1 MRHAVSFA
9 LALCISL
16 WLGGL
21 VALVM
26 FVSSL
31 FAFDRALAINAAPW
45 LFHVFERYQ
54 IGLAAATTVLIV
66 TWLALRRS
74 RLKAAAALVL
84 TLIADALAVLQI
96 AWITPTINAS
106 RVADHARFDRFHHLA
121 STNYFTIT
129 LLILATGVL
138 FLLALRREARF
149 IAAPDTAPTTA
160 AA

>member
-106 RVADHARFDRFHHLA
+106 RVADHARFDRFHHL

>member
-1 MRHAVSFA
+1 MRHAVSFF

-74 RLKAAAALVL
+74 RLKAAALVL